1 MTQIKETFDTSKD
14 IFRTIEKVIT
24 FDNQDEKDL
33 KREVSEY
40 VVTDKLRNNFQKLLD
55 ALHAGMD
62 ADSHEVGIWVSGF
75 YGSGKS

>member
-1 MTQIKETFDTSKD
+1 MTQIKQTFDTSKD

-40 VVTDKLRNNFQKLLD
+40 VVTDKLRNNFQKLFQKLP
-55 ALHAGMD
+55 LNTLPSYLGP
-62 ADSHEVGIWVSGF
+62 
-75 YGSGKS
+75 